1 MIIITLLAII
11 TIVQI
16 VIGVMVSSNINDC
29 DRYKLK
35 EQYGISI
42 NAVDSIKRKSSII
55 NKLNTLTVLLLG
67 ILWGLI
73 IMK

>member
-29 DRYKLK
+29 DRYKLNQ
-35 EQYGISI
+35 QYSISI
-42 NAVDSIKRKSSII
+42 NMVDSIKRKSSII

>member
-16 VIGVMVSSNINDC
+16 VIGVMVSNNINDC
-29 DRYKLK
+29 DRYKLNQ
-35 EQYGISI
+35 QYSISI
-42 NAVDSIKRKSSII
+42 NMVDSIKRKSSII
-55 NKLNTLTVLLLG
+55 NKLNTLTVLLFG

>member
-29 DRYKLK
+29 DRYKLN

-42 NAVDSIKRKSSII
+42 NAVDNIKRKSDII
-55 NKLNTLTVLLLG
+55 NKLNKLIVLLLG
-67 ILWGLI
+67 ILWGVI

>member
-1 MIIITLLAII
+1 MIIIALLAII

-29 DRYKLK
+29 DRYKLNQ
-35 EQYGISI
+35 QYSISI
-42 NAVDSIKRKSSII
+42 NMVDSIKRKSSII
-55 NKLNTLTVLLLG
+55 NKLNILTVLLLG

>member
-16 VIGVMVSSNINDC
+16 VIDVMVSNNINDC
-29 DRYKLK
+29 DRYKLNQ
-35 EQYGISI
+35 QYSISI
-42 NAVDSIKRKSSII
+42 NMVDSIKRKSSII
-55 NKLNTLTVLLLG
+55 NKLNKLTVLLLG

>member
-16 VIGVMVSSNINDC
+16 VIGVMVSNNINDC
-29 DRYKLK
+29 DRYKLNQ
-35 EQYGISI
+35 QYSISI
-42 NAVDSIKRKSSII
+42 NMVDSIKRKSSII

-67 ILWGLI
+67 IL
-73 IMK
+73 

>member
-42 NAVDSIKRKSSII
+42 NAVDNIKRKSDII
-55 NKLNTLTVLLLG
+55 NKLNKLTVLLLG

-73 IMK
+73 VMK

>member
-11 TIVQI
+11 TVVQI
-16 VIGVMVSSNINDC
+16 VIGVMVSININDC

-42 NAVDSIKRKSSII
+42 NMVDSIKRKSSII

>member
-29 DRYKLK
+29 DRYKLNQ
-35 EQYGISI
+35 QYSISI
-42 NAVDSIKRKSSII
+42 SMVDSIKRKSSII
-55 NKLNTLTVLLLG
+55 NKLNTLTLLLLG

>member
-16 VIGVMVSSNINDC
+16 VIGVMVSNNINDC
-29 DRYKLK
+29 DRYKLNQ
-35 EQYGISI
+35 QYSISI
-42 NAVDSIKRKSSII
+42 NMVDSIKRKSSII

>member
-16 VIGVMVSSNINDC
+16 VIGVMVNSNINDC
-29 DRYKLK
+29 DRYKLNQ
-35 EQYGISI
+35 QYSISI
-42 NAVDSIKRKSSII
+42 NMVDSIKRKSSII

>member
-29 DRYKLK
+29 DRYKLNRTID
-35 EQYGISI
+35 ISV
-42 NAVDSIKRKSSII
+42 VDSIKRKSSII